1 MELAA
6 MNLREQFNADTKGYA
21 SFQEYCREEVDK
33 KPTTLAEALETCN
46 ATHDA
51 AVKAYTAAGI
61 I

>member
-1 MELAA
+1 

-46 ATHDA
+46 ATRDA